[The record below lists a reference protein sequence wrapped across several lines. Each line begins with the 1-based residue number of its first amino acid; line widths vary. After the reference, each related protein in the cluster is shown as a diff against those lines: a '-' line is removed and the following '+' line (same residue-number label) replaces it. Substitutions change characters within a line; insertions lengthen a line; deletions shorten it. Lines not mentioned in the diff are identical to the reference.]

1 MFELTITSQFA
12 AAHQLRNFKQKCER
26 LHGHNWRVDVCIRSP
41 ELDTIGLVRDFGEI
55 KKTTRQVLQ
64 ELDHRFLNEIPPFDD
79 LNPSSELLARY
90 LFKRLSERID
100 EGPIRVSRVSVW
112 ESENSCA
119 SYWEEGEN
127 SKGSASS

>member
-26 LHGHNWRVDVCIRSP
+26 LHGHNWRVDVSIRSP
-41 ELDTIGLVRDFGEI
+41 ELDSVGLVRDFGEI
-55 KKTTRQVLQ
+55 KETTRQLLL

-79 LNPSSELLARY
+79 LNPSSELLARHI
-90 LFKRLSERID
+90 FKRLSERIN
-100 EGPIRVSRVSVW
+100 EGPLRVCRVSVW

-119 SYWEEGEN
+119 SYWEEEPGIP
-127 SKGSASS
+127 

>member
-26 LHGHNWRVDVCIRSP
+26 LHGHNWRVDVSIRSP
-41 ELDTIGLVRDFGEI
+41 ELDSIGLVRDFGEI
-55 KKTTRQVLQ
+55 KETTRQLLQ

-79 LNPSSELLARY
+79 LNPSSELLARHI
-90 LFKRLSERID
+90 FKRLSERINA
-100 EGPIRVSRVSVW
+100 GPLRVSRVSVW

-119 SYWEEGEN
+119 SYWEEEPGN
-127 SKGSASS
+127 P

>member
-26 LHGHNWRVDVCIRSP
+26 LHGHNWRVDVSIRSP
-41 ELDTIGLVRDFGEI
+41 ELDGIGLVRDFGEI
-55 KKTTRQVLQ
+55 KETTRQLLQ

-79 LNPSSELLARY
+79 LNPSSELLARHI
-90 LFKRLSERID
+90 FKRLSERINA
-100 EGPIRVSRVSVW
+100 GPLRVSRVSVW

-119 SYWEEGEN
+119 SYWEEEAVN
-127 SKGSASS
+127 Q

>member
-1 MFELTITSQFA
+1 MFELRITSQFA

-26 LHGHNWRVDVCIRSP
+26 LHGHNWRVDVYIRSP

-55 KKTTRQVLQ
+55 KETARQVLQ

-90 LFKRLSERID
+90 IYRQLSERINA
-100 EGPIRVSRVSVW
+100 GPVRVSRVSVW

-119 SYWEEGEN
+119 SYWEEEPGN
-127 SKGSASS
+127 Q